1 MTFWMLHTGSKK
13 GLMIHFWVPALC
25 PSKSGLMN
33 KHCVKHCVKTNL
45 GVHFEFLM
53 LGSVL
58 AALALAAAALAALA
72 LAAAALAAAALA
84 AAALAAAALAA
95 AALAALALAAA
106 ALAAAAL
113 HSKSEMLQNVANK
126 HKSEMK
132 QTYRETYREMLRN
145 VAMLISSGLN
155 RPVPV

>member
-72 LAAAALAAAALA
+72 LAAAALAAAAL
-84 AAALAAAALAA
+84 
-95 AALAALALAAA
+95 
-106 ALAAAAL
+106 